1 MSKPVVALFGGG
13 PACLIAAYFLA
24 DKFNVQLYEKGKSI
38 GRKFLVAGKGGFNL
52 TNSATGE
59 SLIKAYS
66 YHPNLK
72 GALNE
77 FDSIAT
83 RSWLKDLGIKTY
95 IGSSGRVFPEK
106 EIRPAFVLAKIK
118 EALVKKGV
126 QLYLKHEFIG
136 FNAEQIPLVSSNNE
150 TKKVVANH
158 FVFGLGGGSWS
169 KTGSNSAWLTY
180 FADLGIK
187 TIPFQAS
194 NCGIQLSWDP
204 IFREKFNGTPLK
216 NIAIKVEK
224 DWRKGEILVTSYGF
238 EGNAIYPSVPEIR
251 QQLTKV
257 QNAEIYIDFKPNS
270 SLDELLKKAAQK
282 GVKSANYSKV
292 FNVERVVIELMKS
305 ILTKSA
311 YTDPSCFAKTLKMAT
326 FKVNSL
332 RPLDEAISTVGG
344 IAMEEL
350 TIEFTSV
357 KFPQFSF
364 VGEMLDWDAPT
375 GGYLLQG
382 CFTTGYVAA
391 KNIIDHL
398 KRKNYVNYSLRKGI

>member
-13 PACLIAAYFLA
+13 PACLIAAFFLA
-24 DKFNVQLYEKGKSI
+24 DQCEVHLYEKGKSL

-52 TNSATGE
+52 TNSATGD
-59 SLIKAYS
+59 SLEEAYS
-66 YHPNLK
+66 YHPNLAK
-72 GALNE
+72 ALNE
-77 FDSIAT
+77 FDSTAT
-83 RSWLKDLGIKTY
+83 RAWLKNLGIETFV
-95 IGSSGRVFPEK
+95 GSSGRVFPEK
-106 EIRPAFVLAKIK
+106 EIKPAFVLTKIK

-126 QLYLKHEFIG
+126 QVHLNHEFVG
-136 FNAEQIPLVSSNNE
+136 FNEEQIPLITSNNE

-158 FVFGLGGGSWS
+158 CIFGLGGGSWS
-169 KTGSNSAWLTY
+169 KTGSNSKWLTY
-180 FADLGIK
+180 FAALGIK

-194 NCGIQLSWDP
+194 NCGIELTWDP
-204 IFREKFNGTPLK
+204 IFSEKFNGTPLK
-216 NIAIKVEK
+216 NIAIKVDK

-251 QQLTKV
+251 QQLMKG
-257 QNAEIYIDFKPNS
+257 QNVEIHIDLKPHN
-270 SLDELLKKAAQK
+270 SLDELLIKAAQN
-282 GVKSANYSKV
+282 GLKSADYSKV
-292 FNVERVVIELMKS
+292 FKVERGAIELVKS
-305 ILTKSA
+305 ILTKSEF
-311 YTDPSCFAKTLKMAT
+311 TDPTCFAKTLKMAT

-344 IAMEEL
+344 ISMEEVTTAFASL
-350 TIEFTSV
+350 

-391 KNIIDHL
+391 NRIIDQF
-398 KRKNYVNYSLRKGI
+398 NN